1 MLTKE
6 NIIKAIIDNREEIK
20 KYGVKR
26 IGVFGSYVK
35 SMQRENSDIDTLVE
49 FEKDK
54 KSFDNYM
61 ELKFFLQDLLGCKV
75 DLVIKDAL
83 KREIK
88 PYVIKE
94 VEYARL

>member
-1 MLTKE
+1 
-6 NIIKAIIDNREEIK
+6 
-20 KYGVKR
+20 
-26 IGVFGSYVK
+26 
-35 SMQRENSDIDTLVE
+35 
-49 FEKDK
+49 
-54 KSFDNYM
+54 M

-75 DLVIKDAL
+75 DLVIKDVL